1 MFLIGYYNHDYDYHH
16 DSHSHHDDDSSIYT
30 KLSTLP
36 LMGCIILLFSCVVG
50 TLIGYTGWMCRELIS
65 ATSYTLVGVVNKF
78 ITILLNVLVWDK
90 HSSAWGIL
98 SVCVCLI
105 AGSMYEQ
112 APQKAEAPQNSRI
125 DTVNSTIATTISTTD
140 SEYCKPEVGV

>member
-1 MFLIGYYNHDYDYHH
+1 
-16 DSHSHHDDDSSIYT
+16 
-30 KLSTLP
+30 
-36 LMGCIILLFSCVVG
+36 
-50 TLIGYTGWMCRELIS
+50 MCRELIS
-65 ATSYTLVGVVNKF
+65 ATSYTLVGVLNKF
-78 ITILLNVLVWDK
+78 ITILLNVLVWGKHYDVLFQLNFTTIIIFINIIIIINICIDK

-112 APQKAEAPQNSRI
+112 APQKAEAPQNSRL

-140 SEYCKPEVGV
+140 SEDCKVEEEM